1 MDLLE
6 RQTLTKVLK
15 SVGERFGD
23 RANFNIL
30 QLHTYET
37 TF

>member
-15 SVGERFGD
+15 SFGKRFGD
-23 RANFNIL
+23 CANFNIL

>member
-15 SVGERFGD
+15 SFG
-23 RANFNIL
+23 
-30 QLHTYET
+30 
-37 TF
+37 